1 MQRKGGRRRS
11 AGEQDVEAVLD
22 ELYTTPPSDFVARR
36 ETAAA
41 AAKAAGRVDDARRIH
56 AARRPTLAAWAA
68 NLLLRSQPEESQ
80 QFLHLGQ
87 ALREAYRA
95 LDADGLKDLFA
106 QRRRVVS
113 ALSRQ
118 TAQLA
123 REAGHPLSESVQQ
136 DLEATLRA
144 VLANPDA
151 ADQWAVGRLVNA
163 LPPTKLPGHRTA
175 GREAGHQEKRTS
187 ARRETQPRRAQTLP
201 VPRPRQRPAHGRRQL
216 ARPRRPRLRDRHRVP
231 MARSG
236 PVRLPRNQRAAR
248 AAIASRTGSAKL
260 LTAGSVRPYAHDLA
274 NLLGRPADDPG
285 HGRRVRGTCQGQG
298 PHDFRVLGRQEGLN
312 KDVQGPPTGQ
322 ADGEGVSTQR
332 TPACRRRMPGLP
344 GTSRTRRPPRNC
356 RTHFR

>member
-1 MQRKGGRRRS
+1 MERLNARSNRRGG
-11 AGEQDVEAVLD
+11 AGQDVEAVLD

-41 AAKAAGRVDDARRIH
+41 VAKAAGRVDDARRIH

-163 LPPTKLPGHRTA
+163 LPH
-175 GREAGHQEKRTS
+175 HQTS
-187 ARRETQPRRAQTLP
+187 RAP
-201 VPRPRQRPAHGRRQL
+201 Y
-216 ARPRRPRLRDRHRVP
+216 RRPRSRAPRKADLS
-231 MARSG
+231 A
-236 PVRLPRNQRAAR
+236 PRNAAAPSAEAAR
-248 AAIASRTGSAKL
+248 PAAAATPCTRAPTTG
-260 LTAGSVRPYAHDLA
+260 
-274 NLLGRPADDPG
+274 
-285 HGRRVRGTCQGQG
+285 
-298 PHDFRVLGRQEGLN
+298 
-312 KDVQGPPTGQ
+312 PT
-322 ADGEGVSTQR
+322 STP
-332 TPACRRRMPGLP
+332 TPA
-344 GTSRTRRPPRNC
+344 
-356 RTHFR
+356 